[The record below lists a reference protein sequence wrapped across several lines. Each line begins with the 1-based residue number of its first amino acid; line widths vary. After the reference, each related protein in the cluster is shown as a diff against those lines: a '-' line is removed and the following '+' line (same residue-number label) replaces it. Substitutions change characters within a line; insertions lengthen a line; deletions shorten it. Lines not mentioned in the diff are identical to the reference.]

1 MLEELREKMGR
12 VTHIQGVRVSPLVKL
27 GDGALISWAL
37 TMCNY
42 LMNPDFTVIS
52 RRDFGEKFDALLE
65 PMLAGLADCTD
76 EERRAQIRV
85 LVAAASE
92 VGTYDA
98 DEPLRAAPPE
108 GGGRVS

>member
-12 VTHIQGVRVSPLVKL
+12 VTHIQGVRVSPLVEL

-52 RRDFGEKFDALLE
+52 RRDFGEKFDALLG
-65 PMLAGLADCTD
+65 PKLAGLADCTD

-98 DEPLRAAPPE
+98 DEPLRAATPE
-108 GGGRVS
+108 GSTPS